1 MAAYCG
7 KAGIDCDIYVPSN
20 TSLGKT
26 AQISV
31 YGANLIKIQGSRED
45 TALAAMEAGC
55 SMFYAS
61 HNWSPFFEHGVKT
74 YVYEMWEQLGHELP
88 DVIIVPCGNGSLVT
102 SAYLAIEELVGQ
114 GRAAKRPRLVGVQSE
129 KCDPL
134 ARAWEQGLDSAVQVQ
149 KGTTIAEGIAS
160 ALPVKSKQILEAVRK
175 SSGLFVT
182 VSDKDIIHA
191 LKTLASQGIFIEPTS
206 ATAPAAAIKLHE
218 QGLFGEKEM
227 VTVEL
232 TGTGLKAMDKV
243 CKF

>member
-1 MAAYCG
+1 
-7 KAGIDCDIYVPSN
+7 
-20 TSLGKT
+20 
-26 AQISV
+26 
-31 YGANLIKIQGSRED
+31 
-45 TALAAMEAGC
+45 
-55 SMFYAS
+55 
-61 HNWSPFFEHGVKT
+61 
-74 YVYEMWEQLGHELP
+74 MWEQLGHELP

-182 VSDKDIIHA
+182 VSDKDIILSLIH
-191 LKTLASQGIFIEPTS
+191 IC
-206 ATAPAAAIKLHE
+206 
-218 QGLFGEKEM
+218 
-227 VTVEL
+227 
-232 TGTGLKAMDKV
+232 
-243 CKF
+243 CKQ